1 MLPLLGFRSLYPM
14 FALIKCF
21 AASLYEFLGEGVKM
35 LISIAEAAKIL
46 GVGRNTAY
54 RLAKEGRLPCVR
66 SFGPVRVHEEML
78 RKQIEDEAQRNL
90 REPADKRTDGKL
102 TSETEVF
109 STPVKLS
116 RELDRLLSLKP
127 ARKEG

>member
-1 MLPLLGFRSLYPM
+1 
-14 FALIKCF
+14 
-21 AASLYEFLGEGVKM
+21 M

-78 RKQIEDEAQRNL
+78 RKQIEEEAQRNL

-109 STPVKLS
+109 RTPVQVS
-116 RELDRLLSLKP
+116 RELDRLLSLKH